1 MENRRIILPMVALR
15 GMVVMPEMAVHFDLS
30 REKSIEAVQQ
40 AMQEEQ
46 KIFLSAQR
54 SIDIEDPGQEDVY
67 EVGTIASIRQIV
79 KLPKQIMRVMVLGE
93 ARAVLKHIETEDYYL
108 RAEVEIADDPNFT
121 VPDSINEEAM
131 LRGLKDM
138 FAEYISKNGR
148 MTKEHAAQIL
158 EINELKKLTDEI
170 AASIPLYY
178 KEQQELLEQTDF
190 LKRYELLAFKLV
202 NEVQI
207 MDIKNDIRVKVKER
221 VDKHQREYIL
231 REELKLIKEEL
242 GEDDVAGDAE
252 EFEEK
257 VKRAA
262 CA

>member
-1 MENRRIILPMVALR
+1 
-15 GMVVMPEMAVHFDLS
+15 
-30 REKSIEAVQQ
+30 
-40 AMQEEQ
+40 
-46 KIFLSAQR
+46 
-54 SIDIEDPGQEDVY
+54 
-67 EVGTIASIRQIV
+67 
-79 KLPKQIMRVMVLGE
+79 
-93 ARAVLKHIETEDYYL
+93 
-108 RAEVEIADDPNFT
+108 
-121 VPDSINEEAM
+121 
-131 LRGLKDM
+131 
-138 FAEYISKNGR
+138 

-257 VKRAA
+257 VKELHAPEEVKEKLKKEIRRFKSSVNSSAESGVIRTYIETLLEMPWEN
-262 CA
+262 CAEDHHDLTYAEQILEQEHYGLEEVKERVLEFLAVRSLQKKEIVLFSVW